1 MASPLIFPMVIP
13 PSTLSR
19 WKSVGYD
26 NLDENR
32 DSHTYDFMAVPDS
45 EPFFPP
51 GVFNGA
57 RSDREG
63 GDPGDPGLRMARQ

>member
-1 MASPLIFPMVIP
+1 MASPLVLPMVIP

-32 DSHTYDFMAVPDS
+32 DSHTYDFMAVPS
-45 EPFFPP
+45 TPCKSF
-51 GVFNGA
+51 V
-57 RSDREG
+57 RESYTVG
-63 GDPGDPGLRMARQ
+63 YSSS